1 MEVSVSVGASVSVPN
16 TSFPSLMET
25 DTPGISPA
33 NARDTMRMNTS
44 RTTRTAMSGN
54 CFLVLLFFDFA
65 MCFGSPVPG
74 GRALLIL
81 HLLYHTDTEF
91 SSLAHGRTKFSAD
104 GKSAPE
110 TGGKTRNAARGLSE
124 STKRVLR
131 DVTDC
136 AFTLL
141 TFGGKHGKIK
151 TKETGNSLSRI
162 LNKNTFILGLDDS
175 FPPMGYRD
183 ENNEIVGFDIDV
195 AKEVCKRLGVQ
206 LVIQPISWN
215 AKEQELNSYNIDCIW
230 NGMSINEKRKEAM
243 SLSDSYMTNRMIFVV
258 KNESNIQKL
267 EDLTGKNIG
276 VQSGSSAEETLEA
289 SNVYSQAKQV
299 ISYAD
304 NITAFMDMETNQTE
318 AVFVDEVLANY
329 YIASNNKNYRIL
341 DEALEEEQYAI
352 GFRKQDT
359 ELCNKINEILKE
371 MKTDGTLAKI
381 STKWF
386 GKDVTTIK

>member
-1 MEVSVSVGASVSVPN
+1 MKN
-16 TSFPSLMET
+16 K
-25 DTPGISPA
+25 
-33 NARDTMRMNTS
+33 
-44 RTTRTAMSGN
+44 
-54 CFLVLLFFDFA
+54 
-65 MCFGSPVPG
+65 
-74 GRALLIL
+74 LIL
-81 HLLYHTDTEF
+81 I
-91 SSLAHGRTKFSAD
+91 LAIIIIAIVAVVFATK
-104 GKSAPE
+104 
-110 TGGKTRNAARGLSE
+110 T
-124 STKRVLR
+124 
-131 DVTDC
+131 
-136 AFTLL
+136 
-141 TFGGKHGKIK
+141 K
-151 TKETGNSLSRI
+151 TKETGDSLSRI

-175 FPPMGYRD
+175 FPPMGYRN

-230 NGMSINEKRKEAM
+230 NGMSINEKRKEVM

-289 SNVYSQAKQV
+289 SKVYSQANQI

-341 DEALEEEQYAI
+341 DEALDEEQYAI

-359 ELCNKINEILKE
+359 ELCNKVNEILKE

-381 STKWF
+381 STTWF

>member
-1 MEVSVSVGASVSVPN
+1 MKN
-16 TSFPSLMET
+16 K
-25 DTPGISPA
+25 
-33 NARDTMRMNTS
+33 
-44 RTTRTAMSGN
+44 
-54 CFLVLLFFDFA
+54 
-65 MCFGSPVPG
+65 
-74 GRALLIL
+74 LIL
-81 HLLYHTDTEF
+81 ILTIIIV
-91 SSLAHGRTKFSAD
+91 AIVA
-104 GKSAPE
+104 
-110 TGGKTRNAARGLSE
+110 
-124 STKRVLR
+124 VLFA
-131 DVTDC
+131 T
-136 AFTLL
+136 
-141 TFGGKHGKIK
+141 K
-151 TKETGNSLSRI
+151 TKETGDSLSRI
-162 LNKNTFILGLDDS
+162 LNKNTFILGLDDN

-183 ENNEIVGFDIDV
+183 EKNEIVGFDIDV

-243 SLSDSYMTNRMIFVV
+243 SLSDSYMTNRMIFVI

-267 EDLTGKNIG
+267 EDLKGKNIG

-289 SNVYSQAKQV
+289 SNIYFQAKQV

-329 YIASNNKNYRIL
+329 YITSNNKNYRIL

>member
-1 MEVSVSVGASVSVPN
+1 MKN
-16 TSFPSLMET
+16 K
-25 DTPGISPA
+25 
-33 NARDTMRMNTS
+33 
-44 RTTRTAMSGN
+44 
-54 CFLVLLFFDFA
+54 
-65 MCFGSPVPG
+65 
-74 GRALLIL
+74 LIL
-81 HLLYHTDTEF
+81 I
-91 SSLAHGRTKFSAD
+91 LAIIIIAIVAVVF
-104 GKSAPE
+104 
-110 TGGKTRNAARGLSE
+110 
-124 STKRVLR
+124 
-131 DVTDC
+131 VT
-136 AFTLL
+136 
-141 TFGGKHGKIK
+141 KIK

-162 LNKNTFILGLDDS
+162 LNKNTFILGLDDN

-386 GKDVTTIK
+386 GKDATTIK